1 MTPNRRLLAGAI
13 GLALA
18 FAACGGSTTATGAP
32 GATAAAATTAP
43 SAATTG
49 PSAAAPTA
57 SEAPAPTDAPTAT
70 DGTSTGAQPSLAPG
84 AASDLEAML
93 PSEAGGVTYQK
104 TSFDGSSLGALGASI
119 DTAQLDPIL
128 KANGK
133 TINDVRVAIAAP
145 VDSANTEA
153 GMVVAFQI
161 RGLDASKFIQAMGS
175 DVSTMTKTS
184 LGGKDVYSAGAGG
197 MSAIVYPK
205 DDVLFEVLLASDK
218 VAEAIV
224 SQLP

>member
-1 MTPNRRLLAGAI
+1 MTPHRRLLAGAI

-18 FAACGGSTTATGAP
+18 IAACGGSTTATGAP
-32 GATAAAATTAP
+32 GATAAAATT
-43 SAATTG
+43 T

-57 SEAPAPTDAPTAT
+57 ATGSEAPAPTDAPTAT
-70 DGTSTGAQPSLAPG
+70 DDTSTGAQPSLVPG

-93 PSEAGGVTYQK
+93 PSEAGGVKYQK
-104 TSFDGSSLGALGASI
+104 SSFDGSSLGALGTSI
-119 DTAQLDPIL
+119 NTAQLDPIL

-145 VDSANTEA
+145 ADSANTEA

-161 RGLDASKFIQAMGS
+161 RGVDASKFLEAMGS
-175 DVSTMTKTS
+175 DVTSMTKTS
-184 LGGKDVYSAGAGG
+184 LGGKDVYKAGAGG

-205 DDVLFEVLLASDK
+205 NDVLFEVLLASDK
-218 VAEAIV
+218 VAESIV

>member
-1 MTPNRRLLAGAI
+1 MTTNRRLIAGAI

-18 FAACGGSTTATGAP
+18 IAACGGSTTATGAP

-43 SAATTG
+43 SAA
-49 PSAAAPTA
+49 APTTA
-57 SEAPAPTDAPTAT
+57 TATEAPAPTDAPTAT

-205 DDVLFEVLLASDK
+205 NDVLFEVLLASDK
-218 VAEAIV
+218 VAESIV